1 MNVSSLTPWL
11 WEFHTIQF
19 SGSSGCFFV
28 LKFAL
33 VLHLVLWGGTVYLP
47 MPLSWPEVSVS
58 ALLKGVNTIYFI
70 ELWILHVLTY
80 VKHLSQNLE
89 QSTGSIK
96 IQLTLLGPLYGGP
109 MIVHTLGFLHHGTT
123 DIWDQITVGCGS
135 VWSNIEYLAASLASL
150 HYIQ

>member
-11 WEFHTIQF
+11 SDFHTIRF
-19 SGSSGCFFV
+19 SISSGYFFV
-28 LKFAL
+28 LKFVVLLL
-33 VLHLVLWGGTVYLP
+33 VVQGGTVYLP
-47 MPLSWPEVSVS
+47 MLPSWPEVSVS
-58 ALLKGVNTIYFI
+58 ALLRGVNTIYFI